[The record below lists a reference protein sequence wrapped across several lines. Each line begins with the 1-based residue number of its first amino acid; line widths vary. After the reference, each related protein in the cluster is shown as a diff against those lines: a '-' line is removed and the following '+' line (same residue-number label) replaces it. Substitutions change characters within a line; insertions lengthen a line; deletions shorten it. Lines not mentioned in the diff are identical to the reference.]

1 MSLPR
6 TRAVTRKC
14 SDCGGSFVFLKPGE
28 KCAKCLEKA
37 GNPQAERIA
46 WLENQLYTMLSNF
59 EDQMIEGQD
68 IVSESI
74 GLEKENAKLKAEIKE
89 LKEGL
94 PIEKAKTGEDFIVT
108 MKSLDGIKSYI
119 AAYQTRGLVRHWIT
133 DDGDALYE
141 PKILRVDHLPSQ
153 NSQTQE
159 GS

>member
-1 MSLPR
+1 MPQTPPCVACGEPLEGWEGHSCY
-6 TRAVTRKC
+6 KC
-14 SDCGGSFVFLKPGE
+14 VQGL
-28 KCAKCLEKA
+28 
-37 GNPQAERIA
+37 AEQRDD
-46 WLENQLYTMLSNF
+46 LFDEVMKLRYENK
-59 EDQMIEGQD
+59 I
-68 IVSESI
+68 
-74 GLEKENAKLKAEIKE
+74 